1 ARYTVRSFGIRRNE
15 KIAVHCTVR
24 GAKAEEILEKGLKV
38 REYELRKNN
47 FSDTGNFGFGIQEH
61 IDLGIK
67 YDPSIGIYG
76 LDFYVVLGRPG
87 FSIADKKRRT
97 GSIGAKHRIGKEEAM
112 RWFQQKLLK
121 SLKRLSELPITV
133 DILVETGVGKTVNG
147 LRKHEL
153 VGDFAKNLVAR
164 WKKLVPVSQE
174 VDRNNLD
181 SEDRDYERSSSRK
194 RQQEASPR
202 EDEEPDQD
210 YSEPFQPSCSRSY
223 SPNHRKKKPKRC
235 PGSERAHQT
244 YGYSSQEGKSWG
256 RSSPVFSSDQ
266 EYSDY
271 GQAVS
276 PEPSESPPDMDTDPY
291 ASEEQEEQTVF
302 PRKASKGPSF
312 QDKVGGSRERNP
324 VEFHDKGNLSR
335 NKEHKS
341 SHKEKQRLDGRGEDR
356 PSAFSPERLHKS
368 SCKEQLQEAPV
379 AGGSREK
386 QRMSDCTKKEKTRE
400 SGTSRKEKLHT
411 QPLLE
416 ESLDNHVKKQKHRDS
431 EKSKLE
437 KSKLSLETSTMER
450 EKRKAESDSSNRSKE
465 KGISGSLKTS
475 EGKHKASDVDKKSM
489 GSSSSFGDGE
499 VEDEFEQP
507 TMSFESYLSYDQPQ
521 KKKKKVA
528 KPTVSAGEKDRGHSK
543 QNGSKASTKSAS
555 SSRKSPSHKRT
566 SEKKAEKSVPEP
578 PKPNRILLDVVPT
591 LPDIPLP
598 PIQANYRPL
607 PSIES
612 ISCSQT
618 KRRAVSSPLE
628 EAEAGFTGRRL
639 NSKMQVYSGS
649 KTAYLPK
656 MMSLYQQCIRVL
668 SNNIDSIYEVGGVPF
683 SVLEP
688 VLEKCTPEQ
697 LYRIEECN
705 YALIEDTDQLWHNH
719 CLRDFKNEKPQ
730 EFESWREMYLRLH
743 DAREQR
749 LLMLAR
755 NIGSAHA
762 NKPKGRVAKMAF
774 VNSAAKPPRDVR
786 RRQEKFGTGG
796 PLLPEK
802 TKIKPV
808 LYTSSKSH
816 SRVSE
821 EQSYDGPSTSSAHSV
836 PSSGSTFSSYDPR
849 KPPVKKIAPMMAKTI
864 KAFKNRFSRR

>member
-1 ARYTVRSFGIRRNE
+1 PF
-15 KIAVHCTVR
+15 
-24 GAKAEEILEKGLKV
+24 
-38 REYELRKNN
+38 
-47 FSDTGNFGFGIQEH
+47 
-61 IDLGIK
+61 
-67 YDPSIGIYG
+67 
-76 LDFYVVLGRPG
+76 
-87 FSIADKKRRT
+87 
-97 GSIGAKHRIGKEEAM
+97 
-112 RWFQQKLLK
+112 
-121 SLKRLSELPITV
+121 
-133 DILVETGVGKTVNG
+133 
-147 LRKHEL
+147 
-153 VGDFAKNLVAR
+153 
-164 WKKLVPVSQE
+164 
-174 VDRNNLD
+174 RNNLD
-181 SEDRDYERSSSRK
+181 AEERDYERSSSSK
-194 RQQEASPR
+194 RHHEPSPR
-202 EDEEPDQD
+202 EDEEPDED
-210 YSEPFQPSCSRSY
+210 YSEPFEPSCSQSY
-223 SPNHRKKKPKRC
+223 SPDHREKKSKRY
-235 PGSERAHQT
+235 PRPERDHET
-244 YGYSSQEGKSWG
+244 YGYSSHEGKDWG
-256 RSSPVFSSDQ
+256 RSSPVLSSDQ
-266 EYSDY
+266 ENSDY
-271 GQAVS
+271 GPAVS
-276 PEPSESPPDMDTDPY
+276 PEPSESPQDMYTDPY
-291 ASEEQEEQTVF
+291 ASEEQEEPTVF
-302 PRKASKGPSF
+302 HQKASKGHSF
-312 QDKVGGSRERNP
+312 QEKLGGGRERNSS
-324 VEFHDKGNLSR
+324 ELYDKGNVSR
-335 NKEHKS
+335 SKEHKS
-341 SHKEKQRLDGRGEDR
+341 SHKKQRLDGRGEDR
-356 PSAFSPERLHKS
+356 TSAFSPERSHKA
-368 SCKEQLQEAPV
+368 SCKGQLREAPL
-379 AGGSREK
+379 AGGSKEK
-386 QRMSDCTKKEKTRE
+386 QRISDSTKKEKNRE
-400 SGTSRKEKLHT
+400 SGASKKEKLHT
-411 QPLLE
+411 LPHSE

-437 KSKLSLETSTMER
+437 KPKLSLEVSNTER
-450 EKRKAESDSSNRSKE
+450 EKRKAESDSSNKNKE
-465 KGISGSLKTS
+465 KGISGSLKSS
-475 EGKHKASDVDKKSM
+475 ERKRKAPDMDKKSM
-489 GSSSSFGDGE
+489 GFSSNSGEGE
-499 VEDEFEQP
+499 VDDEFEQP

-521 KKKKKVA
+521 KKKKKVS
-528 KPTVSAGEKDRGHSK
+528 KPSVPAGEKERGHSK
-543 QNGSKASTKSAS
+543 QNGSKANSSS

-566 SEKKAEKSVPEP
+566 SEKRAEKKPPEEA
-578 PKPNRILLDVVPT
+578 PKPKRIILDVVPT

-612 ISCSQT
+612 ITCSQT
-618 KRRAVSSPLE
+618 KRKAVSSPVE
-628 EAEAGFTGRRL
+628 ESESGFTGRRL

-705 YALIEDTDQLWHNH
+705 HVLIEDTDQLWHNH
-719 CLRDFKNEKPQ
+719 CLRDFKNDKPE

-774 VNSAAKPPRDVR
+774 VNSAVKPPRDVR

-796 PLLPEK
+796 PLLPDK

-816 SRVSE
+816 ARASE

>member
-1 ARYTVRSFGIRRNE
+1 M
-15 KIAVHCTVR
+15 
-24 GAKAEEILEKGLKV
+24 AESVLE
-38 REYELRKNN
+38 
-47 FSDTGNFGFGIQEH
+47 
-61 IDLGIK
+61 
-67 YDPSIGIYG
+67 
-76 LDFYVVLGRPG
+76 VVGRLQ
-87 FSIADKKRRT
+87 SRLA
-97 GSIGAKHRIGKEEAM
+97 GSSEPK
-112 RWFQQKLLK
+112 KLLK

-164 WKKLVPVSQE
+164 WKKLVPVPQE
-174 VDRNNLD
+174 ADRNNLD
-181 SEDRDYERSSSRK
+181 SEDRDYERNSSRK
-194 RQQEASPR
+194 KREPSPR
-202 EDEEPDQD
+202 EDEEHDQD
-210 YSEPFQPSCSRSY
+210 YSEPFQPSCSQSY
-223 SPNHRKKKPKRC
+223 SPDHREKKSKRYSG
-235 PGSERAHQT
+235 PERAHET
-244 YGYSSQEGKSWG
+244 YDYSSQEDKGWS
-256 RSSPVFSSDQ
+256 RSSPVLSSDQ

-271 GQAVS
+271 GHAVS
-276 PEPSESPPDMDTDPY
+276 PAPSESPQDMDTDPY
-291 ASEEQEEQTVF
+291 GSEEQEEPAGFHQ
-302 PRKASKGPSF
+302 KAGKGHGF
-312 QDKVGGSRERNP
+312 QEKLGGGRERNP
-324 VEFHDKGNLSR
+324 GEFHDKGSVSR
-335 NKEHKS
+335 NKEHKA
-341 SHKEKQRLDGRGEDR
+341 SHKEKQRLDGRLEDR
-356 PSAFSPERLHKS
+356 TSAFSPERSHKAAF
-368 SCKEQLQEAPV
+368 KEQLRESPV
-379 AGGSREK
+379 AGCSKEK
-386 QRMSDCTKKEKTRE
+386 QRTSDGTRKEKGRE
-400 SGTSRKEKLHT
+400 SSSSRKEKLHV
-411 QPLLE
+411 QPHLE
-416 ESLDNHVKKQKHRDS
+416 ESPDNHVKKRKHQDP
-431 EKSKLE
+431 EKSKVE
-437 KSKLSLETSTMER
+437 KSKPGLETSSRER
-450 EKRKAESDSSNRSKE
+450 EKRKAESDSSNRVKE
-465 KGISGSLKTS
+465 KGGSGSLKTS
-475 EGKHKASDVDKKSM
+475 EGKHKASEADKKSV
-489 GSSSSFGDGE
+489 GFSSSFGEGE

-528 KPTVSAGEKDRGHSK
+528 KPSVPAGEKDQGHSK
-543 QNGSKASTKSAS
+543 QNGSKASTKSSS

-566 SEKKAEKSVPEP
+566 SEKKAEKKQPEA
-578 PKPNRILLDVVPT
+578 PKPNRILIDVVPT

-612 ISCSQT
+612 ITCSQT
-618 KRRAVSSPLE
+618 KRKAVSSPVE
-628 EAEAGFTGRRL
+628 ESEAGFTGRRL

-656 MMSLYQQCIRVL
+656 MMTLHEQCIRVL

-688 VLEKCTPEQ
+688 VLERCTPEQ

-705 YALIEDTDQLWHNH
+705 HVLIEDTDQLWHNH
-719 CLRDFKNEKPQ
+719 CLRDFKNEKPE
-730 EFESWREMYLRLH
+730 EFETWREMYLRLH

-774 VNSAAKPPRDVR
+774 VNSAVKPPRDVR

-796 PLLPEK
+796 ALVPEK

-808 LYTSSKSH
+808 FYTSGKSH
-816 SRVSE
+816 ARVSE

>member
-1 ARYTVRSFGIRRNE
+1 MAESVLEVVGRLQARLAGS
-15 KIAVHCTVR
+15 
-24 GAKAEEILEKGLKV
+24 AEPK
-38 REYELRKNN
+38 
-47 FSDTGNFGFGIQEH
+47 
-61 IDLGIK
+61 
-67 YDPSIGIYG
+67 
-76 LDFYVVLGRPG
+76 
-87 FSIADKKRRT
+87 
-97 GSIGAKHRIGKEEAM
+97 
-112 RWFQQKLLK
+112 KLLK

-133 DILVETGVGKTVNG
+133 DILVETGVGKTVNS

-153 VGDFAKNLVAR
+153 VGDFAKDLVAR
-164 WKKLVPVSQE
+164 WKKLVPVAQE
-174 VDRNNLD
+174 AERNNLD
-181 SEDRDYERSSSRK
+181 SEERDYERSSSSK
-194 RQQEASPR
+194 RHQESSLR
-202 EDEEPDQD
+202 EDEEADQE
-210 YSEPFQPSCSRSY
+210 YSEPFQPSCSQSY
-223 SPNHRKKKPKRC
+223 SPDHREKKSKRH
-235 PGSERAHQT
+235 PRPERAYET
-244 YGYSSQEGKSWG
+244 YSYSSHQKGWG
-256 RSSPVFSSDQ
+256 RSSPVLSSDQ
-266 EYSDY
+266 EYSDC

-276 PEPSESPPDMDTDPY
+276 PEPSESPQDVDTDPY
-291 ASEEQEEQTVF
+291 ASEEQEEAALF
-302 PRKASKGPSF
+302 PGKGSKGHSL
-312 QDKVGGSRERNP
+312 QEKLGAGRERGSGD
-324 VEFHDKGNLSR
+324 FCDKGSASR
-335 NKEHKS
+335 SREHKS
-341 SHKEKQRLDGRGEDR
+341 SHKKQRLDGRGDDR
-356 PSAFSPERLHKS
+356 SSAFSPERLHKV
-368 SCKEQLQEAPV
+368 AV
-379 AGGSREK
+379 AGKEK
-386 QRMSDCTKKEKTRE
+386 QRTSEGSKKEKNRE
-400 SGTSRKEKLHT
+400 SGASRKEKSHSLQHS
-411 QPLLE
+411 E

-437 KSKLSLETSTMER
+437 KSKQSLESSNS
-450 EKRKAESDSSNRSKE
+450 EKRKAESDSGNRIKE
-465 KGISGSLKTS
+465 KGGSGSLKSS
-475 EGKHKASDVDKKSM
+475 EGKRKSSDVDKKSV
-489 GSSSSFGDGE
+489 GFSSNSGE
-499 VEDEFEQP
+499 GEAEDEFEQP

-521 KKKKKVA
+521 KKKVV
-528 KPTVSAGEKDRGHSK
+528 KPSAGSAGDKDRGHSK
-543 QNGSKASTKSAS
+543 QNGSKASTNS
-555 SSRKSPSHKRT
+555 SSSSQKSPSHKRT
-566 SEKKAEKSVPEP
+566 SEKKAEKKTPEP
-578 PKPNRILLDVVPT
+578 PKPKRIILDVVPT

-612 ISCSQT
+612 IPCSQT
-618 KRRAVSSPLE
+618 KRKVSSPVE
-628 EAEAGFTGRRL
+628 ESEAGFTGRRL

-688 VLEKCTPEQ
+688 VLERCTPEQ

-705 YALIEDTDQLWHNH
+705 HVLVEDTDQLWHNH
-719 CLRDFKNEKPQ
+719 CLRDFKNEKPE

-762 NKPKGRVAKMAF
+762 NRPKGRVAKMAF

-816 SRVSE
+816 ARASE
-821 EQSYDGPSTSSAHSV
+821 EQSYDGPSTSSAHPA